1 MFQPRKRATLQGMSA
16 TTEWLQVG
24 LLALNACLIAWYLHE
39 TRRTRKAA
47 EKQVDVG
54 QQQLEAQ
61 TKPALIARLPENS
74 QLVELLNIG
83 SGPALHLEFMSVP
96 RGSIARENLT
106 GLGFDRIV
114 FLEPKQTRGLHVRTR
129 EPEIP
134 ATVWLDSSSRSL
146 RCEYRSLSGRTYF
159 SVFDF
164 DHTGHVVENTHLGEC
179 V

>member
-1 MFQPRKRATLQGMSA
+1 MSA

-24 LLALNACLIAWYLHE
+24 LLTLNAGLIAWYLHE
-39 TRRTRKAA
+39 TRRTRQAA
-47 EKQVDVG
+47 ERQVEVG

-61 TKPALIARLPENS
+61 TKPALIARLLENS

-83 SGPALHLEFMSVP
+83 SGPALHLELMSVP
-96 RGSIARENLT
+96 RGSIARQNLT

-114 FLEPKQTRGLHVRTR
+114 FLEPKQTRVLHVRTR
-129 EPEIP
+129 EPEVP

-146 RCEYRSLSGRTYF
+146 RCEYRSLSGRIYF

-164 DHTGHVVENTHLGEC
+164 DHTGNFVENTHLGER